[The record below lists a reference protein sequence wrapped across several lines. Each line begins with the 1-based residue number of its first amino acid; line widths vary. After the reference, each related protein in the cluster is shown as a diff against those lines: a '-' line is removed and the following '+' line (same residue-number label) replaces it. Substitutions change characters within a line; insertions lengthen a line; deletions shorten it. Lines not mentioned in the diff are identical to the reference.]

1 VAGPHEAYYNL
12 INLTAGESAMAWTW
26 RKTRLLLMGLALLGP
41 ALLAVHL
48 LWLPD
53 VPRLSWQASYDR
65 GTSLSSHGELR
76 LAQWHLQ
83 RALCQVESLG
93 PESPELADTLLALAG
108 VEIKQSR
115 LAEAEPRLRQ
125 ALAIQE
131 KVYGGDGLALED
143 VLMDLS
149 DIYVRREQW
158 REAAG
163 VVERLV
169 AVWSRNRGW
178 QLPCTRIMA
187 DCLGM
192 VYQHLGEYERCRAV
206 YESIR
211 DNVSDPGWKH
221 YASIKLI
228 ECCKGQKDWGAA
240 EAAARNALQFLG
252 ENPGCEEKRGQ
263 VLLLLSGVYADQK
276 KYPQAQEAARTA
288 LNLFRSFAASQEGA
302 VAALV
307 ALAYAQRSA
316 GALAQAVATA
326 KEAMDILERRPGA
339 SLGQRTAASAMLGGL
354 YLEQG
359 NYSKAV
365 EILKPALAASEQS
378 GEHEEG
384 LTAGLFLILGAA
396 YFGQEDYSQAAPLW
410 SRAIE
415 MTEKASSE
423 TPPRKQALVKAAL
436 SVRLDEYAVILRKAG
451 RQGEADQKAAR
462 AKALREEVL
471 DQDAQG
477 RLFEGIEPL
486 LPR

>member
-1 VAGPHEAYYNL
+1 
-12 INLTAGESAMAWTW
+12 MAWTW

-53 VPRLSWQASYDR
+53 APRLSWQASYDR
-65 GTSLSSHGELR
+65 GKSLSSHGELR

-83 RALCQVESLG
+83 RALRQVEALG
-93 PESPELADTLLALAG
+93 PESPELADTLLALAD

-115 LAEAEPRLRQ
+115 PAEAEPRLRQ

-131 KVYGGDGLALED
+131 KIYGADNLALND
-143 VLMDLS
+143 VLLDLGE
-149 DIYVRREQW
+149 IYMSRRQW

-163 VVERLV
+163 VLERLLT
-169 AVWSRNRGW
+169 VWSRNKGSHSPYT
-178 QLPCTRIMA
+178 LTME
-187 DCLGM
+187 DSLGM

-211 DNVSDPGWKH
+211 DNVSDPSWKY
-221 YASIKLI
+221 YASIRLI
-228 ECCKGQKDWGAA
+228 ECCKDQKDWGAA

-263 VLLLLSGVYADQK
+263 VLFLLSRVYAHQK
-276 KYPQAQEAARTA
+276 KYPQAQEAATTA
-288 LNLFRSFAASQEGA
+288 LNLFRRSAASQECA
-302 VAALV
+302 AAALV
-307 ALAYAQRSA
+307 GLADAQCGT

-326 KEAMDILERRPGA
+326 KEAMDILERHPDA
-339 SLGQRTAASAMLGGL
+339 STWKRTAASAMLGGL
-354 YLEQG
+354 YFKQG

-378 GEHEEG
+378 GENEEG
-384 LTAGLFLILGAA
+384 LTAGLLLILGAA
-396 YFGQEDYSQAAPLW
+396 YFGQEDYSQADRLW

-423 TPPRKQALVKAAL
+423 TPPGKQALVKAAL

-462 AKALREEVL
+462 AKALRQEVL